1 MSITSAESIQRRPS
15 GWWSVLIFL
24 LATGSMFYLRLVLFG
39 DRYITL
45 TYGLAL
51 LICLWHRD
59 RRLLW
64 AMAAA
69 FISMSSYKAFFLVKG
84 THGTWDIVQWLMQ
97 LANTVIVASVVHI
110 VLNLNRSI
118 EQRNAELEQANE
130 ELAAR
135 DEEISN
141 QNEELQVQTE
151 ELAQQNEELQQQSEE
166 LQQQSE
172 ELHAQT
178 SELQAINNELQQ
190 RESVLQT
197 LLESLRH
204 TGGNEDELLTGICRS
219 ALDLMTGAAA
229 AAAVVEK
236 QNDNLAVRA
245 EAGMNGLLES
255 RLPFAKSFAAVVM
268 AQNRTAYV
276 DDLEAR
282 PDIKARHPEG
292 RRFRSV
298 LAAPLRLRGVP
309 VGAVELYAETSR
321 QWTTEHFRI
330 VEWVAAQSSLILEV
344 RQLNEQLAQSNS
356 NLEKLVAERTG
367 RLQELVGELEHFSY
381 SITHDMRAP
390 LRAMQGFAE
399 MLARPEPGGSEQD
412 RTIYLERI
420 MTAAARMDRLITDA
434 LSYSRAVR
442 QDLVLEPVDAKKLLK
457 GMIESYP
464 EFQLPSARIEVAEEV
479 PPVLANEAGLT
490 QCFSNLL
497 NNAVKF
503 VESGQQPQVR
513 VRCDRRDGMV
523 RLWFED
529 NGIGISQEMTPRLF
543 GMFQRGSRKYEGT
556 GIGLALVRKVTE
568 RMGGR
573 VGVESATGKGS
584 RFWIEL
590 KAVD

>member
-15 GWWSVLIFL
+15 GWLSVLIFL

-97 LANTVIVASVVHI
+97 LANTVIMASVVHI

-268 AQNRTAYV
+268 EQNRTAYV

-503 VESGQQPQVR
+503 VEPGQQPQVR